1 MEASKRAYSPIH
13 STSTTSKKQRG
24 KLRHSLVTDKLYE
37 PSSFAIDLSTGSDTC
52 CIDSSYHRLESVTLE
67 DVAPALVLPVLSELQ
82 KLPSICR
89 LSLEIDNIL
98 IEPPDMSLVYQT
110 LLNFKSLKYLKIS
123 MTDTFSDDSPYIY
136 IQSTL
141 NQEPINLE
149 YLVIKHLIYIN
160 EILPIIKH
168 TPKLYHLCLRSLNRP
183 NEPLEKMRSKIP
195 KLTSLTRLIIQ
206 DSAMTVNDLETLLD
220 AFDCQLQT
228 LKIKTRSYSS
238 FLIDEQWGKLMNTKL
253 SNLRVFNIRL
263 CESESEESNIFDEDD
278 AENEAFIQSSINFV
292 CDSFWYDHG
301 WTARIRISMFSI
313 QSEFRRTKLYDAAD
327 NPQTDHKLRRMIHF
341 DNEHHYLNRN
351 LLSSSYSMILDD
363 NLQSIW
369 KNYFSNCTANV
380 SYLPIKQLT
389 IDCQNL
395 LILDL
400 IMILKRLPHVT
411 FLTIN
416 SESISE
422 FEDGNNESTN
432 VEDRFDNIEQLEIN
446 TRIHWERFTR
456 LMNFF
461 PNLINLYVYCCCND
475 EIVDAIRGSFS
486 LDDLAG
492 AEYIRR
498 VELIKMKEEEEQN
511 DRNSFLASI
520 ESKCE
525 LLLSTIRKS

>member
-37 PSSFAIDLSTGSDTC
+37 PSSFAIDLSTGSETFITKFEDLSDDLIYEIFDHLVWIEILQSFFELNKRFSTLIKLYPSPMIVHRLPVPKEAFEAECDLMMILQQHQLRSIHVVGSTNINTLFSTC
-52 CIDSSYHRLESVTLE
+52 CIDSSFHRLESVTLE

-183 NEPLEKMRSKIP
+183 NEPLEKVRSKIP

-313 QSEFRRTKLYDAAD
+313 QSEFRRTK
-327 NPQTDHKLRRMIHF
+327 
-341 DNEHHYLNRN
+341 
-351 LLSSSYSMILDD
+351 
-363 NLQSIW
+363 
-369 KNYFSNCTANV
+369 
-380 SYLPIKQLT
+380 
-389 IDCQNL
+389 
-395 LILDL
+395 
-400 IMILKRLPHVT
+400 
-411 FLTIN
+411 
-416 SESISE
+416 
-422 FEDGNNESTN
+422 
-432 VEDRFDNIEQLEIN
+432 
-446 TRIHWERFTR
+446 
-456 LMNFF
+456 
-461 PNLINLYVYCCCND
+461 
-475 EIVDAIRGSFS
+475 
-486 LDDLAG
+486 
-492 AEYIRR
+492 
-498 VELIKMKEEEEQN
+498 
-511 DRNSFLASI
+511 
-520 ESKCE
+520 
-525 LLLSTIRKS
+525 